1 MQGLV
6 SVLIPSKTQ
15 LTGKEPVSN
24 NDLHESP
31 SMPTISRGVNP
42 HTILEDCE
50 FIGFER
56 GEHIMSGVNKVILVG
71 RLGND
76 PEIRYTQ
83 QGVAVTNF
91 NIATSENWV
100 DKAGAKQERTEW
112 HRIVVW
118 GKMAET
124 CSQYLAKGRQVF
136 VEGRLQT
143 RQWEDKDGGKRYTTE
158 IVAATVQFLDRGD
171 KQQIISED
179 IPGMPE
185 ATPPDVS
192 ADADI
197 PF

>member
-1 MQGLV
+1 
-6 SVLIPSKTQ
+6 
-15 LTGKEPVSN
+15 
-24 NDLHESP
+24 
-31 SMPTISRGVNP
+31 
-42 HTILEDCE
+42 
-50 FIGFER
+50 
-56 GEHIMSGVNKVILVG
+56 MSGVNKVILVG

-91 NIATSENWV
+91 NIATSENWL
-100 DKAGAKQERTEW
+100 DKGGQKQERTEW

-158 IVAATVQFLDRGD
+158 VVAATVQFLDRGD
-171 KQQIISED
+171 KAQVSQDDSSM
-179 IPGMPE
+179 PHMPE

>member
-1 MQGLV
+1 
-6 SVLIPSKTQ
+6 
-15 LTGKEPVSN
+15 
-24 NDLHESP
+24 
-31 SMPTISRGVNP
+31 
-42 HTILEDCE
+42 
-50 FIGFER
+50 
-56 GEHIMSGVNKVILVG
+56 MSGINKVILVG
-71 RLGND
+71 RLGGD

-83 QGVAVTNF
+83 QGVGVTNF

-100 DKAGAKQERTEW
+100 DKAGEKQEKTEW

-158 IVAATVQFLDRGD
+158 IIAQNVQFLDRGD
-171 KQQIISED
+171 RQTSQ
-179 IPGMPE
+179 PGALPEHSMPDV
-185 ATPPDVS
+185 PSVS